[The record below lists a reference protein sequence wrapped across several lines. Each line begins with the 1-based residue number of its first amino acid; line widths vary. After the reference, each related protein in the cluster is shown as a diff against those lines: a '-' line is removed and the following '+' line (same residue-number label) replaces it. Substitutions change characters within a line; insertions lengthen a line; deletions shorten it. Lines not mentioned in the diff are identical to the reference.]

1 MYLNDTLKNKAR
13 KPQLELQPRQKC
25 WTRLPLRRLF
35 AANIG
40 CTSANSAPHNCR
52 AHWKPWGVAF
62 VVAAFCALPHAVMAQ
77 DEPENKG
84 LTLRGSIQTDMLVP
98 ENDKQTGAT
107 KANGDFLNNTY
118 VELGAS
124 LKNIDVGLRLE
135 YLQYPLPGFEPDFK
149 GWGVPHYYIKWQT
162 KRMELTA
169 GTFYEQFGS
178 GFVLRTYE
186 ERSLGIDNSLLG
198 GRLKV
203 NPLPGVFVKAL
214 AGKQRRYWEHNDDWV
229 AGGDLELNIE
239 QWLPSMQEHD
249 HYLMLGASVV
259 NKNEPDEVIMTDASH
274 RLRLPRNVMA
284 YDVRARWQHGAY
296 NVLAEYAQ
304 KGQDPTADN
313 GYIYRHGYVA
323 MLSGSYSKQGLSL
336 LLQAKRS
343 VNMGFRSRRSM
354 MGTSSFINHLPAF
367 TLEHTYALPAM
378 RPYATQPLG
387 EWAYQASLGYKLKK
401 GTALGGRYGTA
412 LKLNFSH
419 VHGIDQNVHGTKGT
433 DGYGSAFWAWG
444 DATYY
449 QDLNLQMEKQWSHA
463 LKTTLMYTNQ
473 RYNKTVVEGEGGM
486 IHANIFVA
494 DVKWKMSPRTTLRTE
509 AQYLQSKDDDS
520 DWLFGLLE
528 LSLAPSW
535 MFTVSDQ
542 YNSGS
547 TRTHYYQALVTFSHG
562 AHRLQVGYGRTKDG
576 YNCSGGVCR
585 YIPATKGATLS
596 YSYNF

>member
-1 MYLNDTLKNKAR
+1 MMLLNNMLRTNSPNK
-13 KPQLELQPRQKC
+13 QLLLQPRQAR
-25 WTRLPLRRLF
+25 WMGLPLQQMLGIKKKFSEPNAVAKPHR
-35 AANIG
+35 AN
-40 CTSANSAPHNCR
+40 
-52 AHWKPWGVAF
+52 WKPWGTAL
-62 VVAAFCALPHAVMAQ
+62 AIALCCAMALPAVAQ
-77 DEPENKG
+77 DQPKKG

-98 ENDKQTGAT
+98 ENDKQAGIT
-107 KANGDFLNNTY
+107 KDNGDFLNNTY
-118 VELGAS
+118 VELDAS
-124 LKNIDVGLRLE
+124 LKNFDAGVRLE
-135 YLQYPLPGFEPDFK
+135 YMQYPLPGFEPDFK
-149 GWGVPHYYIKWQT
+149 GWGVPYYYLKWQT
-162 KRMELTA
+162 QHVELTA

-186 ERSLGIDNSLLG
+186 ERSLGVDNSLLG
-198 GRLKV
+198 GRLKA
-203 NPLPGVFVKAL
+203 NLLPGVYVKAL
-214 AGKQRRYWEHNDDWV
+214 AGKQRRYWEHNPGWV
-229 AGGDLELNIE
+229 GGTDLELHIE
-239 QWLPSMQEHD
+239 QWLPGMQAHD
-249 HYLMLGASVV
+249 HHLMLGASVV
-259 NKNEPDEVIMTDASH
+259 NKNEPDEVIMADATH
-274 RLRLPRNVMA
+274 RLRLPRNVLA
-284 YDVRARWQHGAY
+284 YDVRAQWQHGAY

-323 MLSGSYSKQGLSL
+323 MLSGSYSKRGLSM

-354 MGTSSFINHLPAF
+354 VGISSYVNHLPAF
-367 TLEHTYALPAM
+367 TLEHTYALPAL
-378 RPYATQPLG
+378 RPYATQPEG

-419 VHGIDQNVHGTKGT
+419 VHGIAKNHHGGKGT

-449 QDLNLQMEKQWSHA
+449 QDLNVQVEKRWNPA
-463 LKTTLMYTNQ
+463 LKTTLMYMNQ

-486 IHANIFVA
+486 INANIFVA
-494 DVKWKMSPRTTLRTE
+494 DVKWKLSPRTTLRTE
-509 AQYLQSKDDDS
+509 AQYMQSKDGNG
-520 DWLFGLLE
+520 DWLFGLAE

-542 YNSGS
+542 YNAGS
-547 TRTHYYQALVTFSHG
+547 THIHYYQALVTFVHG
-562 AHRLQVGYGRTKDG
+562 AHRLQVGYGRTNDG

-585 YIPATKGATLS
+585 YMPPTKGATLS